1 MIRISN
7 LTKFYN
13 TTCALDRINLEIK
26 KGEIM
31 GLLGPNGAGKTTCLR
46 ILTCYM
52 QPTAGMVYVKDYNI
66 FDHPLEI
73 KKMIGYLPE
82 SAPIYKHMIVYEY
95 LRYVA
100 DIREIKKEDRENK
113 IQEIADLC
121 GLNEVMHKVV
131 EELSK
136 GYKQR
141 VGLAHAMMGDPEILV
156 LDEPTSGLDPNQRIE
171 VRDIIKEIGKRKTI
185 IISTHILPEVESTCE
200 RVVIINEGKIIADDN
215 IQQLKK
221 SIGNEFTINLTVQ
234 DVKFNAI
241 KSALSNISDISEM
254 KKTADSNNMVSLAL
268 RGKTEKD
275 LRPDIYS
282 EIKKNNWNV
291 IEFYQ
296 EKATLESIFRKLT
309 MEV

>member
-1 MIRISN
+1 MIRIEN

-13 TTCALDRINLEIK
+13 TTCALDHINLEIK

-31 GLLGPNGAGKTTCLR
+31 GLLGPNGAGKTTALR

-52 QPTAGMVYVKDYNI
+52 QPTEGMVYVKDFNI
-66 FDHPLEI
+66 YDHPLEI
-73 KKMIGYLPE
+73 KRMIGYLPE

-95 LRYVA
+95 LQYVA
-100 DIREIKKEDRENK
+100 DIREISKDKQDSR
-113 IQEIADLC
+113 IQELGDLC

-141 VGLAHAMMGDPEILV
+141 VGLAHAMMSDPEILI

-200 RVVIINEGKIIADDN
+200 RVVIINNGKIIADDYL
-215 IQQLKK
+215 QKLKE
-221 SIGNEFTINLTVQ
+221 SSGNRYTINLTVKGTRF
-234 DVKFNAI
+234 DNI
-241 KSALSNISDISEM
+241 KSALSSIEGISKINKVLD
-254 KKTADSNNMVSLAL
+254 TDSTVSVLIDCM
-268 RGKTEKD
+268 TDKD
-275 LRPDIYS
+275 LRPLIYS
-282 EIKKNNWNV
+282 EIKENNWDI

-296 EKATLESIFRKLT
+296 EKATLETIFRKLT
-309 MEV
+309 REV

>member
-1 MIRISN
+1 MKRIVN

-13 TTCALDRINLEIK
+13 TTCALDHINLEIK
-26 KGEIM
+26 KGEIL

-52 QPTAGMVYVKDYNI
+52 QPTEGMVYVKDFNI

-95 LRYVA
+95 LKYVA
-100 DIREIKKEDRENK
+100 DIREISKDKRDDRF
-113 IQEIADLC
+113 QEIADLC
-121 GLNEVMHKVV
+121 GINEVMHKVV
-131 EELSK
+131 DELSK

-141 VGLAHAMMGDPEILV
+141 VGLAHAMMSDPEILV

-200 RVVIINEGKIIADDN
+200 RVIIINQGRIIADDYL
-215 IQQLKK
+215 QKLK
-221 SIGNEFTINLTVQ
+221 SDSSSEFIINLTIRDAQ
-234 DVKFNAI
+234 FDTI
-241 KSALSNISDISEM
+241 KSALSHIPEISQV
-254 KKTADSNNMVSLAL
+254 KKIMDKDSTVSLAL
-268 RGKTEKD
+268 KCKTDKD
-275 LRPDIYS
+275 IRSIIYS

-291 IEFYQ
+291 IEFFQ